1 MVYLS
6 LIVLYEISQILNTGL
21 NRQQLEILVQLCEM
35 GVNPEVLAN
44 VVNQLRAES
53 NGLGQRRR

>member
-1 MVYLS
+1 MVYLR

>member
-1 MVYLS
+1 M
-6 LIVLYEISQILNTGL
+6 LYEISQILNTGL

-44 VVNQLRAES
+44 VVNQLRKES
-53 NGLGQRRR
+53 NSLSQRRR